1 MSVRCFSSR
10 KRTVC
15 ASSGTLCG
23 CTATI
28 CPCSAS
34 KPTRCVRPVT
44 DRSGGTLLFVWNIW
58 RNPFFQCYEE
68 ARKTLETCDITT
80 DNNCFVDMRQTG
92 SVPPGKPR
100 PPPWF
105 ALTASHGGNFTVI
118 LKVRWPWATRDAFLP
133 TGLLNCFL
141 TAPVS
146 YENYYE
152 RDYTDQ
158 GNGTAGFVGEVMKRS
173 ELHKGSLW
181 GIAVRYWLLAPFV
194 DFQICSRVLPPVFP
208 KSAALN
214 QVDNLPSKVLC
225 EQYTQ

>member
-34 KPTRCVRPVT
+34 KLTRCVRPVT

-100 PPPWF
+100 PLPDLHWLHPMVEILLLSWKC
-105 ALTASHGGNFTVI
+105 GGLGPHVMLFY
-118 LKVRWPWATRDAFLP
+118 P
-133 TGLLNCFL
+133 GLLNCFL